1 MTLEELVRQLTL
13 AHGEVLRCV
22 ALYGSTARG
31 EQVSR
36 KANLNVLV
44 LVDSIDIE
52 HLRREAARAC
62 LARSRSP
69 SAADAYRG

>member
-1 MTLEELVRQLTL
+1 MATMALEELVRQLTL

-36 KANLNVLV
+36 HANLNVLV
-44 LVDSIDIE
+44 LVDSIDM
-52 HLRREAARAC
+52 
-62 LARSRSP
+62 
-69 SAADAYRG
+69 